1 VGRIAHRPPRT
12 HALSNS
18 THPPPAQTAV
28 RNLAE
33 SEAAWLSSNIRATNI
48 PLHAPVPLTHRG
60 TAHELCRTL
69 SLPPVTTRVTPRNAF
84 TLGHM
89 RIAAVVGCAAIA
101 VLTGSCSLLAPVA
114 PAVVPTFSATTTTPA
129 PVVPI
134 KAGLPTRCKD
144 LLNGQQLDAVL
155 GLPLSGVVRTVLG
168 QPSPSV
174 GLSYGIPSPSG
185 GYALQLSAE
194 TYRDDAAAA
203 ARTPVNVDA
212 LRTPVV
218 NPIPITIGPT
228 TAMYLPL
235 PDGPFLI
242 ASTGIYAVSVT
253 LGPTSFTP
261 DKAPAAAAEVAA
273 MVLTMVRG
281 GTAASAVSP

>member
-1 VGRIAHRPPRT
+1 MNCVEHCPC
-12 HALSNS
+12 L
-18 THPPPAQTAV
+18 
-28 RNLAE
+28 
-33 SEAAWLSSNIRATNI
+33 
-48 PLHAPVPLTHRG
+48 
-60 TAHELCRTL
+60 
-69 SLPPVTTRVTPRNAF
+69 PVTTRVTPRNAF
-84 TLGHM
+84 TLGNV
-89 RIAAVVGCAAIA
+89 RLAAVVGCAAIA

-129 PVVPI
+129 PVVPV

-174 GLSYGIPSPSG
+174 GLNGRITCSYGIPSPSG

-212 LRTPVV
+212 LRAPGV

-273 MVLTMVRG
+273 MVLTRVRG

>member
-1 VGRIAHRPPRT
+1 
-12 HALSNS
+12 
-18 THPPPAQTAV
+18 
-28 RNLAE
+28 
-33 SEAAWLSSNIRATNI
+33 
-48 PLHAPVPLTHRG
+48 
-60 TAHELCRTL
+60 
-69 SLPPVTTRVTPRNAF
+69 
-84 TLGHM
+84 M
-89 RIAAVVGCAAIA
+89 
-101 VLTGSCSLLAPVA
+101 
-114 PAVVPTFSATTTTPA
+114 
-129 PVVPI
+129 
-134 KAGLPTRCKD
+134 
-144 LLNGQQLDAVL
+144 
-155 GLPLSGVVRTVLG
+155 RTVLG

-174 GLSYGIPSPSG
+174 GLNGRITCSYGICTKARGVRRRRGPTDDLPRDRRQRRPKRVG
-185 GYALQLSAE
+185 GL
-194 TYRDDAAAA
+194 AAA

-212 LRTPVV
+212 LRTPGV

-273 MVLTMVRG
+273 MVLTRVRG